1 MTQQGFSVSGMSCAA
16 CSARVE
22 KVVGEL
28 HGVQQV
34 QVNLLTRSMR
44 VFYDETQ
51 VNEKGIVAAVEAAGY
66 GASTAGGSAP
76 DDLRIKQRL
85 LYSFLCLVP
94 MVALHH
100 LWHEPLSL
108 LFQFVLLIPIIV
120 LNRKFFISGAKA
132 ARHGAANMDTLI
144 SLGAVAAIL
153 YSLTDLLVLRTGAA
167 YVESAGMILTLIT
180 LGKWLEA
187 LATGHT
193 GDALSKLK
201 ALLPQNAVVLRN
213 GGEHTIPAD
222 EVATGDCLMIA
233 AGARIPVDA
242 EVTEG
247 CSAIDES
254 SLTGESMPVS
264 KEPGSRIFAGTINGN
279 GALKATALCRSKES
293 ALCNI
298 IHLVGE
304 AAATKAPI
312 ARMADSISRIFVPYV
327 VGIAVLTAGL
337 WLISGA
343 SLSFSMGCAI
353 AVLVVSC
360 PCALGLATPVAIMAG
375 AGKGAENGILFRDGA
390 TMEQARNAST
400 IILDKTGTI
409 TAGKPV
415 VISVIPA
422 PSVSKS
428 ELLQLAI
435 SLEQNN
441 SHPLA
446 QCIRSLCTV
455 YTPKPVESLEYVAGR
470 GIAGSINNAPALA
483 GNERFMTER
492 GISID
497 ASAPEGTTPIYFSLA
512 GQYKGMIV
520 VADPIKPDSA
530 AAVAEMKKAGLRV
543 LMMSGDREE
552 AVRHIAGQ
560 AGIDEYYAEV
570 TPQDKEAKVRQ
581 LQSEGHCVAMVG
593 DGIND
598 APALTRADVGIAI
611 GAGTDVAIESAGII
625 LVRSELTD
633 AVAALKLSRAVI
645 RTIRQNLFWAF
656 FYNILTIPLAAG
668 AYYPFTGWLLTP
680 AVAAAAMS
688 LSSLFVVCNA
698 LRLRKLTLIHPTP
711 QHMNT
716 TTISVH
722 GMMCPHCERHVTQ
735 ALSALPGIT
744 DVKADHKSDSVT
756 ITSEAP
762 VDEVLLAA
770 TIKEAGYDYKGVC

>member
-1 MTQQGFSVSGMSCAA
+1 MSCAA

-22 KVVGEL
+22 KVVAAL

-34 QVNLLTRSMR
+34 QVNLLTRSMK
-44 VFYDETQ
+44 VNYDDSLLSES
-51 VNEKGIVAAVEAAGY
+51 GIIAAVEDAGY
-66 GASTAGGSAP
+66 GASTAAISPAADQGM
-76 DDLRIKQRL
+76 RERL
-85 LYSFLCLVP
+85 CYSLACLVP
-94 MVALHH
+94 MVYLHH
-100 LWHEPLSL
+100 TWHTSLSVI
-108 LFQFVLLIPIIV
+108 FQFLLLIPIIV

-153 YSLTDLLVLRTGAA
+153 YSLIDLLVLHTGAA

-180 LGKWLEA
+180 LGKWMEA
-187 LATGHT
+187 KATGHT

-201 ALLPQNAVVLRN
+201 ALLPQNATVLRN
-213 GGEHTIPAD
+213 GDQHIIPAD
-222 EVATGDCLMIA
+222 EVAAGDSLIIA
-233 AGARIPVDA
+233 AGARVPVDA

-247 CSAIDES
+247 TSAIDES

-264 KEPGSRIFAGTINGN
+264 KEPGSRIFAGTVNGN
-279 GALKATALCRSKES
+279 GTLKATALCLSKES

-304 AAATKAPI
+304 ASASKAPI
-312 ARMADSISRIFVPYV
+312 ARLADNISRFFVPCV
-327 VGIAVLTAGL
+327 VCISALTAAL

-343 SLSFSMGCAI
+343 SLSFSIGCAI
-353 AVLVVSC
+353 AVLVISC

-375 AGKGAENGILFRDGA
+375 AGKGAEHGILFRNGA
-390 TMEQARNAST
+390 TMELARKTTA
-400 IILDKTGTI
+400 IVLDKTGTI

-415 VISVIPA
+415 IISVVPA

-428 ELLQLAI
+428 ELLQLAS
-435 SLEQNN
+435 SLEQN
-441 SHPLA
+441 STHPLA
-446 QCIRSLCTV
+446 QSIRNLTSV
-455 YTPKPVESLEYVAGR
+455 YTPTQVESLEYVPGR
-470 GIAGSINNAPALA
+470 GISGMINSKEALA
-483 GNERFMTER
+483 GNEQFMRER
-492 GISID
+492 GISFD
-497 ASAPEGTTPIYFSLA
+497 VTVPEGTTPLYFALG
-512 GQYKGMIV
+512 GQYIGMIV
-520 VADPIKPDSA
+520 VADPIKQDSA
-530 AAVAEMKKAGLRV
+530 AAVAEMQEHGLRV
-543 LMMSGDREE
+543 VMMSGDREE
-552 AVRHIAGQ
+552 AVRHIAAQ
-560 AGIDEYYAEV
+560 AGIEEHYAGV

-581 LQSEGHCVAMVG
+581 LQAEGYCVAMVG

-625 LVRSELTD
+625 LVRSNLTD

-716 TTISVH
+716 ITISVH

-735 ALSALPGIT
+735 ALSALPGII
-744 DVKADHKSDSVT
+744 DVKADHKTNSVT

-762 VDEVLLAA
+762 LDEAIVAGS
-770 TIKEAGYDYKGVC
+770 IKEAGYDYQGVC